1 MLIVSWFRYV
11 YGLIQT
17 RFLFRFLFRL
27 LFGLLQT
34 VSVLKQNYCIYTQWF
49 EFGLQAPKAIKFG
62 HLAQL
67 KKTRLKCLQA
77 PDAPQMSDTYS
88 LKAIS
93 ASGR

>member
-17 RFLFRFLFRL
+17 RLLFRL

-67 KKTRLKCLQA
+67 KKPA
-77 PDAPQMSDTYS
+77 
-88 LKAIS
+88 
-93 ASGR
+93 